1 MFGCEAGALA
11 GVQLCEPRKLA
22 TGNIDL
28 HVMYS
33 CEIHIYEIHYMYDYE
48 KLLDI
53 NISNP
58 LLQDF
63 LSAVELEEKKLAKKK
78 TAATSDEAKNKT
90 K

>member
-1 MFGCEAGALA
+1 
-11 GVQLCEPRKLA
+11 
-22 TGNIDL
+22 
-28 HVMYS
+28 
-33 CEIHIYEIHYMYDYE
+33 MYDYE

-78 TAATSDEAKNKT
+78 TAATSDDTKNKT
-90 K
+90 KWVKSVLR